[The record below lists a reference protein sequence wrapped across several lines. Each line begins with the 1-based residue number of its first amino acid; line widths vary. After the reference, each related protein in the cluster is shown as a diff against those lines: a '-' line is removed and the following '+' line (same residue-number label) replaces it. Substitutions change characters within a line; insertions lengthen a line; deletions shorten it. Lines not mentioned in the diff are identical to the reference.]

1 MEITMT
7 QALLSFDT
15 LPADPLDRVGFD
27 IGWDHARHALVPPA
41 ELMLD
46 GTPVSQGWRAA
57 RAVFGHRVQAS
68 SRGVRQWL
76 ALRLEAWR
84 QGLDFDTE
92 QVTPHHLVQLE
103 TSHCPVTRR
112 PLGGAT
118 SGDLAPV
125 VVRLREDAG
134 YAAGNLVV
142 LSRLAAHAKAGR
154 DHAHVLDLAHRVR
167 LGDATAQADTTGLD
181 GLGADA
187 WTRLATL
194 MSLAVELP
202 QVQAGRL
209 PLHVLPPNRVRVLN
223 PAQGLQVLLTLRLQ
237 ASGWSRRARAVADLL
252 PRGELRHDFNLFVG
266 ALAARLMSIA
276 DDTTGRALRWAQEDA
291 WGDAR
296 VQRRW
301 SQFIVQL
308 SAAESE
314 ALLHRLAEAGLAGV
328 DGVRLLVHAPDTA
341 TEGWSLPTRG
351 RMPAAVREPALP
363 RHRRGALRPATSA
376 VDGSG
381 LRALS

>member
-1 MEITMT
+1 MT

-27 IGWDHARHALVPPA
+27 IGWDHARHARVPPA

-46 GTPVSQGWRAA
+46 GTPVSQGWLAG
-57 RAVFGHRVQAS
+57 RAVFGRRSAAA

-84 QGLDFDTE
+84 GGIDFDGL
-92 QVTPHHLVQLE
+92 QVTPHHLLQIE
-103 TSHCPVTRR
+103 TTHCPVTRAA
-112 PLGGAT
+112 LGGAT
-118 SGDLAPV
+118 GGDDAPV
-125 VVRLREDAG
+125 IARLREDAG

-142 LSRLAAHAKAGR
+142 LSRAAARAKAGCN
-154 DHAHVLDLAHRVR
+154 AVQVLERAERLAR
-167 LGDATAQADTTGLD
+167 GGTGTLD
-181 GLGADA
+181 GLDADA
-187 WTRLATL
+187 WMRLATL

-202 QVQAGRL
+202 QVQAARIAL
-209 PLHVLPPNRVRVLN
+209 RALPPNRVRVLN

-237 ASGWSRRARAVADLL
+237 AAGWARRARAVADLL

-276 DDTTGRALRWAQEDA
+276 DDLQSRELRWAQEDA
-291 WGDAR
+291 WADGR

-308 SAAESE
+308 STAESE
-314 ALLHRLAEAGLAGV
+314 LLLQRLADAGLAGV
-328 DGVRLLVHAPDTA
+328 DGARLLVHEPAAA

-351 RMPAAVREPALP
+351 RIPALP
-363 RHRRGALRPATSA
+363 RRAPAAVFAARPAPSPA
-376 VDGSG
+376 ADAR
-381 LRALS
+381 LR